1 MIENDSILNSIKKL
15 CNIAY
20 DDTHFDRDII
30 FHINAALGVLAQ
42 IGVVAKEGMIISD
55 QKSKWTDLTTED
67 KVILGLAVEYIQLK
81 CVIVFDPPSVS
92 AVLDAYKERIKELEW
107 RLQEQAEENAVNSD
121 V

>member
-42 IGVVAKEGMIISD
+42 IGVVAKEGMIIGD
-55 QKSKWTDLTTED
+55 QKSKWTDLTED
-67 KVILGLAVEYIQLK
+67 KVVLGLVVEYIQLK

-107 RLQEQAEENAVNSD
+107 RLQEQAEENAVSSD

>member
-1 MIENDSILNSIKKL
+1 
-15 CNIAY
+15 
-20 DDTHFDRDII
+20 
-30 FHINAALGVLAQ
+30 
-42 IGVVAKEGMIISD
+42 MIISD
-55 QKSKWTDLTTED
+55 QKSKWTDLTED

-107 RLQEQAEENAVNSD
+107 RLQEQAEENAVSSD

>member
-30 FHINAALGVLAQ
+30 FHINAALSILAQ
-42 IGVVAKEGMIISD
+42 IGVIAKEGMLIHD
-55 QKSKWTDLTTED
+55 QKSKWTELTED
-67 KVILGLAVEYIQLK
+67 KVILGLVVEYIQLK

-92 AVLDAYKERIKELEW
+92 AVLDAYKERIGELEW
-107 RLQEQAEENAVNSD
+107 RLKEWAEENAVSSD